1 MDIKRLIQKTFT
13 SLTGYTI
20 INSRHGM
27 AGVDLFQDLKYK
39 FKIEPKV
46 VFDVGANAG
55 QTCERFLANFPTA
68 IIHCFEPVSSTFES
82 LRKTY
87 GDHPMVI
94 TNHLALGNETTSKH
108 IQIHDSS
115 QSVLNSLKDTSM
127 NSNSSAPVE
136 NIQIEIGDN
145 YIEMSKVDQVDI
157 LKIDTEGYEIE
168 VLEGFRNSLATNRIG
183 SFPTPAVG
191 LFALVSGIL
200 SIAMHFVFETQVSLS
215 SFDWMILVLLGL
227 GPLGAAFY
235 LWDYAIKRSNPQE
248 IGLLSFLTPLLS
260 TGFLLVITGQALSWL
275 LAIAAGLIVGGSL
288 IGRARQQ

>member
-1 MDIKRLIQKTFT
+1 M
-13 SLTGYTI
+13 
-20 INSRHGM
+20 NSR
-27 AGVDLFQDLKYK
+27 
-39 FKIEPKV
+39 
-46 VFDVGANAG
+46 
-55 QTCERFLANFPTA
+55 LA
-68 IIHCFEPVSSTFES
+68 
-82 LRKTY
+82 
-87 GDHPMVI
+87 
-94 TNHLALGNETTSKH
+94 ALGAIVLWSSLASLATLIPNVPVFLKTGIGLLIGSVIALPLARFQIKQLAVKPKILLLGVYGLFGYHAALFIALSTSPSVQANLVNYLWPLLIVLLAPLFSKKVKLNLRVV
-108 IQIHDSS
+108 IGGLMGFIGASLAILSGSS
-115 QSVLNSLKDTSM
+115 SDGLFYS
-127 NSNSSAPVE
+127 
-136 NIQIEIGDN
+136 
-145 YIEMSKVDQVDI
+145 
-157 LKIDTEGYEIE
+157 GYLFAFMAA
-168 VLEGFRNSLATNRIG
+168 VVWSTYSLATNRIG

>member
-1 MDIKRLIQKTFT
+1 V
-13 SLTGYTI
+13 
-20 INSRHGM
+20 NSR
-27 AGVDLFQDLKYK
+27 
-39 FKIEPKV
+39 
-46 VFDVGANAG
+46 
-55 QTCERFLANFPTA
+55 LA
-68 IIHCFEPVSSTFES
+68 
-82 LRKTY
+82 
-87 GDHPMVI
+87 
-94 TNHLALGNETTSKH
+94 ALGAIVLWSSLASLATLIPNVPIFLKTGVGLLIGSVIALPLARFQIKQLAVKPKILLLGVYGLFGYHAALFVALSTSPSVQANLVNYLWPLLIVLLAPLFSKKVKLNLRVV
-108 IQIHDSS
+108 IGGLMGFIGASLAILSGSS
-115 QSVLNSLKDTSM
+115 SDGLFYS
-127 NSNSSAPVE
+127 
-136 NIQIEIGDN
+136 
-145 YIEMSKVDQVDI
+145 
-157 LKIDTEGYEIE
+157 GYLFAFMAAVIWSTY
-168 VLEGFRNSLATNRIG
+168 SLATNRIG

>member
-1 MDIKRLIQKTFT
+1 M
-13 SLTGYTI
+13 
-20 INSRHGM
+20 NSR
-27 AGVDLFQDLKYK
+27 
-39 FKIEPKV
+39 
-46 VFDVGANAG
+46 
-55 QTCERFLANFPTA
+55 LA
-68 IIHCFEPVSSTFES
+68 
-82 LRKTY
+82 
-87 GDHPMVI
+87 
-94 TNHLALGNETTSKH
+94 ALGAIVLWSSLASLASLIPNVPVFLKTGVGLLIGSVIALPLARFQIKQLAVKPKILLLGVYGLFGYHAALFIALSTSPSVQANLVNYLWPLLIVLLAPLFSKK
-108 IQIHDSS
+108 IKLNLRVVIGGLMGFIGASLAILSGSS
-115 QSVLNSLKDTSM
+115 SDGLFYS
-127 NSNSSAPVE
+127 
-136 NIQIEIGDN
+136 
-145 YIEMSKVDQVDI
+145 
-157 LKIDTEGYEIE
+157 GYLFAFMAAVIWSTY
-168 VLEGFRNSLATNRIG
+168 SLATNRIG

-275 LAIAAGLIVGGSL
+275 LAIAAALIVGGSL

>member
-1 MDIKRLIQKTFT
+1 M
-13 SLTGYTI
+13 
-20 INSRHGM
+20 NSR
-27 AGVDLFQDLKYK
+27 
-39 FKIEPKV
+39 
-46 VFDVGANAG
+46 
-55 QTCERFLANFPTA
+55 LA
-68 IIHCFEPVSSTFES
+68 
-82 LRKTY
+82 
-87 GDHPMVI
+87 
-94 TNHLALGNETTSKH
+94 ALGAIVLWSSLASLATLIPNVPIFLKTGIGLLIGSVIALPLARFQIKQLAVKPKILLLGVYGLFGYHAALFVALSTSPSVQANLVNYLWPLLIVLLAPLFSKKVKLNLRVV
-108 IQIHDSS
+108 IGGLMGFIGASLAILSGSS
-115 QSVLNSLKDTSM
+115 SDGLFYS
-127 NSNSSAPVE
+127 
-136 NIQIEIGDN
+136 
-145 YIEMSKVDQVDI
+145 
-157 LKIDTEGYEIE
+157 GYLFAFMAAVIWSTY
-168 VLEGFRNSLATNRIG
+168 SLATNRIG

>member
-1 MDIKRLIQKTFT
+1 M
-13 SLTGYTI
+13 
-20 INSRHGM
+20 NSR
-27 AGVDLFQDLKYK
+27 
-39 FKIEPKV
+39 
-46 VFDVGANAG
+46 
-55 QTCERFLANFPTA
+55 LA
-68 IIHCFEPVSSTFES
+68 
-82 LRKTY
+82 
-87 GDHPMVI
+87 
-94 TNHLALGNETTSKH
+94 ALGAIVLWSSLASLATLIPNVPVFLKTGIGLLIGSVIALPLARFQIKQLAVKPKILLLGVYGLFGYHAALFIALSTSPSVQANLVNYLWPLLIVLLAPLFSKKVKLNLRVV
-108 IQIHDSS
+108 IGGLMGFIGASLAILSGSS
-115 QSVLNSLKDTSM
+115 SDGLFYS
-127 NSNSSAPVE
+127 
-136 NIQIEIGDN
+136 
-145 YIEMSKVDQVDI
+145 
-157 LKIDTEGYEIE
+157 GYLFAFMAAVIWSTY
-168 VLEGFRNSLATNRIG
+168 SLATNRIG

-200 SIAMHFVFETQVSLS
+200 SIAMHFVFETQVSLT

>member
-1 MDIKRLIQKTFT
+1 LQV
-13 SLTGYTI
+13 
-20 INSRHGM
+20 NSR
-27 AGVDLFQDLKYK
+27 
-39 FKIEPKV
+39 
-46 VFDVGANAG
+46 
-55 QTCERFLANFPTA
+55 LA
-68 IIHCFEPVSSTFES
+68 
-82 LRKTY
+82 
-87 GDHPMVI
+87 
-94 TNHLALGNETTSKH
+94 ALGAIVLWSSLASLATLIPNVPVFLKTGIGLLIGSVIALPLARFQIKQLAVKPKILLLGVYGLFGYHAALFVALSTSPSVQANLVNYLWPLLIVLLAPLFSKK
-108 IQIHDSS
+108 IKLNLRVVIGGLMGFIGASLAILSGSS
-115 QSVLNSLKDTSM
+115 SDGLFYS
-127 NSNSSAPVE
+127 
-136 NIQIEIGDN
+136 
-145 YIEMSKVDQVDI
+145 
-157 LKIDTEGYEIE
+157 GYLFAFMAA
-168 VLEGFRNSLATNRIG
+168 VVWSTYSLATNRIG

>member
-1 MDIKRLIQKTFT
+1 M
-13 SLTGYTI
+13 
-20 INSRHGM
+20 NSR
-27 AGVDLFQDLKYK
+27 
-39 FKIEPKV
+39 
-46 VFDVGANAG
+46 
-55 QTCERFLANFPTA
+55 LA
-68 IIHCFEPVSSTFES
+68 
-82 LRKTY
+82 
-87 GDHPMVI
+87 
-94 TNHLALGNETTSKH
+94 ALGAIVLWSSLASLATLIPNVPVFLKTGVGLVIGSVIALPLARFQIKQLAVKPKILLLGVYGLFGYHAALFIALSTSPSVQANLVNYLWPLLIVLLAPLFSKKVKLNLRVV
-108 IQIHDSS
+108 IGGLMGFIGASLAILSGSS
-115 QSVLNSLKDTSM
+115 SDGLFYS
-127 NSNSSAPVE
+127 
-136 NIQIEIGDN
+136 
-145 YIEMSKVDQVDI
+145 
-157 LKIDTEGYEIE
+157 GYLFAFMAAVIWSTY
-168 VLEGFRNSLATNRIG
+168 SLATNRIG

-260 TGFLLVITGQALSWL
+260 TGLLLVITGQALSWL

>member
-1 MDIKRLIQKTFT
+1 V
-13 SLTGYTI
+13 
-20 INSRHGM
+20 NSR
-27 AGVDLFQDLKYK
+27 
-39 FKIEPKV
+39 
-46 VFDVGANAG
+46 
-55 QTCERFLANFPTA
+55 LA
-68 IIHCFEPVSSTFES
+68 
-82 LRKTY
+82 
-87 GDHPMVI
+87 
-94 TNHLALGNETTSKH
+94 ALGAIVLWSSLASLATLIPNVPIFLKTGVGLLIGSVIALPLARFQIKQLAVKPKILLLGVYGLFGYHAALFVALSTSPSVQANLVNYLWPLLIVLLAPLFSKK
-108 IQIHDSS
+108 IKLNLRVVIGGLMGFIGASLAILSGSS
-115 QSVLNSLKDTSM
+115 SDGLFYS
-127 NSNSSAPVE
+127 
-136 NIQIEIGDN
+136 
-145 YIEMSKVDQVDI
+145 
-157 LKIDTEGYEIE
+157 GYLFAFMAAVIWSTY
-168 VLEGFRNSLATNRIG
+168 SLATNRIG

>member
-1 MDIKRLIQKTFT
+1 V
-13 SLTGYTI
+13 
-20 INSRHGM
+20 NSR
-27 AGVDLFQDLKYK
+27 
-39 FKIEPKV
+39 
-46 VFDVGANAG
+46 
-55 QTCERFLANFPTA
+55 LA
-68 IIHCFEPVSSTFES
+68 
-82 LRKTY
+82 
-87 GDHPMVI
+87 
-94 TNHLALGNETTSKH
+94 ALGAIVLWSSLASLASLIPNVPVFLKTGVGLLIGSVIALPLARFQIKQLAVKPKILLLGVYGLFGYHAALFVALSTSPSVQANLVNYLWPLLIVLLAPLFSKKVKLNLRVV
-108 IQIHDSS
+108 IGGLMGFIGASLAILSGSS
-115 QSVLNSLKDTSM
+115 SDGLFYS
-127 NSNSSAPVE
+127 
-136 NIQIEIGDN
+136 
-145 YIEMSKVDQVDI
+145 
-157 LKIDTEGYEIE
+157 GYLFAFMAAVIWSTY
-168 VLEGFRNSLATNRIG
+168 SLATNRIG

-275 LAIAAGLIVGGSL
+275 LAIAAALIVGGSL

>member
-1 MDIKRLIQKTFT
+1 M
-13 SLTGYTI
+13 
-20 INSRHGM
+20 NSR
-27 AGVDLFQDLKYK
+27 
-39 FKIEPKV
+39 
-46 VFDVGANAG
+46 
-55 QTCERFLANFPTA
+55 LA
-68 IIHCFEPVSSTFES
+68 
-82 LRKTY
+82 
-87 GDHPMVI
+87 
-94 TNHLALGNETTSKH
+94 ALGAIVLWSSLASLATLIPNVPVFLKTGIGLLIGSVIALPLARFQIKQLAVKPKILLLGVYGLFGYHAALFIALSTSPSVQANLVNYLWPLLIVLLAPLFSKKVKLNLRVV
-108 IQIHDSS
+108 IGGLMGFIGASLAILSGSS
-115 QSVLNSLKDTSM
+115 SDGLFYS
-127 NSNSSAPVE
+127 
-136 NIQIEIGDN
+136 
-145 YIEMSKVDQVDI
+145 
-157 LKIDTEGYEIE
+157 GYLFAFMAAVIWSTY
-168 VLEGFRNSLATNRIG
+168 SLATNRIG

-275 LAIAAGLIVGGSL
+275 LAIAAALIVGGSL

>member
-1 MDIKRLIQKTFT
+1 V
-13 SLTGYTI
+13 
-20 INSRHGM
+20 NSR
-27 AGVDLFQDLKYK
+27 
-39 FKIEPKV
+39 
-46 VFDVGANAG
+46 
-55 QTCERFLANFPTA
+55 LA
-68 IIHCFEPVSSTFES
+68 
-82 LRKTY
+82 
-87 GDHPMVI
+87 
-94 TNHLALGNETTSKH
+94 ALGAIVLWSSLASLASLIPNVPVFLKTGVGLLIGSVIALPLARFQIKQLAVKPKILLLGVYGLFGYHAALFVALSTSPSVQANLVNYLWPLLIVLLAPLFSKKVKLNLRVV
-108 IQIHDSS
+108 IGGLMGFIGASLAILSGSS
-115 QSVLNSLKDTSM
+115 SDGLFYS
-127 NSNSSAPVE
+127 
-136 NIQIEIGDN
+136 
-145 YIEMSKVDQVDI
+145 
-157 LKIDTEGYEIE
+157 GYLFAFMAA
-168 VLEGFRNSLATNRIG
+168 VVWSTYSLATNRIG

-275 LAIAAGLIVGGSL
+275 LAIAAALIVGGSL

>member
-1 MDIKRLIQKTFT
+1 V
-13 SLTGYTI
+13 
-20 INSRHGM
+20 NSR
-27 AGVDLFQDLKYK
+27 
-39 FKIEPKV
+39 
-46 VFDVGANAG
+46 
-55 QTCERFLANFPTA
+55 LA
-68 IIHCFEPVSSTFES
+68 
-82 LRKTY
+82 
-87 GDHPMVI
+87 
-94 TNHLALGNETTSKH
+94 ALGAIVLWSSLASLATLIPNVPVFLKTGVGLLIGSVIALPLARFQIKQLAVKPKILLLGVYGLFGYHAALFVALSTSPSVQANLVNYLWPLLIVLLAPLFSKKVKLNLRVV
-108 IQIHDSS
+108 IGGLMGFIGASLAILSGSS
-115 QSVLNSLKDTSM
+115 SDGLFYS
-127 NSNSSAPVE
+127 
-136 NIQIEIGDN
+136 
-145 YIEMSKVDQVDI
+145 
-157 LKIDTEGYEIE
+157 GYLFAFMAAVIWSTY
-168 VLEGFRNSLATNRIG
+168 SLATNRIG

-275 LAIAAGLIVGGSL
+275 LAIAAALIVGGSL

>member
-1 MDIKRLIQKTFT
+1 M
-13 SLTGYTI
+13 
-20 INSRHGM
+20 NSR
-27 AGVDLFQDLKYK
+27 
-39 FKIEPKV
+39 
-46 VFDVGANAG
+46 
-55 QTCERFLANFPTA
+55 LA
-68 IIHCFEPVSSTFES
+68 
-82 LRKTY
+82 
-87 GDHPMVI
+87 
-94 TNHLALGNETTSKH
+94 ALGAIVLWSSLASLATLIPNVPIFLKTGIGLLIGSVIALPLARFQIKQLAVKPKILLLGVYGLFGYHAALFIALSTSPSVQANLVNYLWPLLIVLLAPLFSKKVKLNLRVV
-108 IQIHDSS
+108 IGGLMGFIGASLAILSGSS
-115 QSVLNSLKDTSM
+115 SDGLFYS
-127 NSNSSAPVE
+127 
-136 NIQIEIGDN
+136 
-145 YIEMSKVDQVDI
+145 
-157 LKIDTEGYEIE
+157 GYLFAFMAAI
-168 VLEGFRNSLATNRIG
+168 VWSTYSLATNRIG

>member
-1 MDIKRLIQKTFT
+1 M
-13 SLTGYTI
+13 
-20 INSRHGM
+20 NSR
-27 AGVDLFQDLKYK
+27 
-39 FKIEPKV
+39 
-46 VFDVGANAG
+46 
-55 QTCERFLANFPTA
+55 LA
-68 IIHCFEPVSSTFES
+68 
-82 LRKTY
+82 
-87 GDHPMVI
+87 
-94 TNHLALGNETTSKH
+94 ALGAIVLWSSLASLATLIPNVPVFLKTGVGLLIGSVIALPLARFQIKQLAVKPKILLLGVYGLFGYHAALFVALSTSPSVQANLVNYLWPLLIVLLAPLFSKKVKLNLRVV
-108 IQIHDSS
+108 IGGLMGFIGASLAILSGSS
-115 QSVLNSLKDTSM
+115 SDGLFYS
-127 NSNSSAPVE
+127 
-136 NIQIEIGDN
+136 
-145 YIEMSKVDQVDI
+145 
-157 LKIDTEGYEIE
+157 GYLFAFMAA
-168 VLEGFRNSLATNRIG
+168 VVWSTYSLATNRIG

-235 LWDYAIKRSNPQE
+235 LWDYAIKRNNPQE

>member
-1 MDIKRLIQKTFT
+1 M
-13 SLTGYTI
+13 
-20 INSRHGM
+20 NSR
-27 AGVDLFQDLKYK
+27 
-39 FKIEPKV
+39 
-46 VFDVGANAG
+46 
-55 QTCERFLANFPTA
+55 LA
-68 IIHCFEPVSSTFES
+68 
-82 LRKTY
+82 
-87 GDHPMVI
+87 
-94 TNHLALGNETTSKH
+94 ALGAIVLWSSLASLASLIPNVPVFLKTGVGLLIGSVIALPLARFQIKQLAVKPKILLLGVYGLFGYHAALFVALSTSPSVQANLVNYLWPLLIVLLAPLFSKK
-108 IQIHDSS
+108 IKLNLRVVIGGLMGFIGASLAILSGSS
-115 QSVLNSLKDTSM
+115 SDGLFYS
-127 NSNSSAPVE
+127 
-136 NIQIEIGDN
+136 
-145 YIEMSKVDQVDI
+145 
-157 LKIDTEGYEIE
+157 GYLFAFMAAVIWSTY
-168 VLEGFRNSLATNRIG
+168 SLATNRIG

-275 LAIAAGLIVGGSL
+275 LAIAAALIVGGSL

>member
-1 MDIKRLIQKTFT
+1 M
-13 SLTGYTI
+13 
-20 INSRHGM
+20 NSR
-27 AGVDLFQDLKYK
+27 
-39 FKIEPKV
+39 
-46 VFDVGANAG
+46 
-55 QTCERFLANFPTA
+55 LA
-68 IIHCFEPVSSTFES
+68 
-82 LRKTY
+82 
-87 GDHPMVI
+87 
-94 TNHLALGNETTSKH
+94 ALGAIVLWSSLASLATLIPNVPIFLKTGVGLLIGSVIALPLARFQIKQLAVKPKILLLGVYGLFGYHAALFVALSTSPSVQANLVNYLWPLLIVLLAPLFSKKVKLNLRVV
-108 IQIHDSS
+108 IGGLMGFIGASLAILSGSS
-115 QSVLNSLKDTSM
+115 SDGLFYS
-127 NSNSSAPVE
+127 
-136 NIQIEIGDN
+136 
-145 YIEMSKVDQVDI
+145 
-157 LKIDTEGYEIE
+157 GYLFAFMAAVIWSTY
-168 VLEGFRNSLATNRIG
+168 SLATNRIG

-275 LAIAAGLIVGGSL
+275 LAIAAALIVGGSL